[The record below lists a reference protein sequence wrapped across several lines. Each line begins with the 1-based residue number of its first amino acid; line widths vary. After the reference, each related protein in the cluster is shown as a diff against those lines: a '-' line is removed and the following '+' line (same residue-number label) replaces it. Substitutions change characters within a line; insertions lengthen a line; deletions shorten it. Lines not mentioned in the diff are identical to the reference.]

1 MFGLYTSRTT
11 VAAFIGM
18 AACATSAAAMAGE
31 SAGFVPQFDTAL
43 YMIYVS
49 RAIGVPGPAANT
61 FGLRYERATPGSSDP
76 VARFCAPLRHTS
88 LIDLQLTHGLSP
100 RMLFGPKVTWD
111 LGRHQLAP
119 TSLATR
125 VWPMATQPLTGATLA
140 AWVP

>member
-11 VAAFIGM
+11 VAAVIGM
-18 AACATSAAAMAGE
+18 AACATSAGAMAGG
-31 SAGFVPQFDTAL
+31 SAGFVPQFDTTQ
-43 YMIYVS
+43 YMIYLS
-49 RAIGVPGPAANT
+49 RAIGVRGPAANT
-61 FGLRYERATPGSSDP
+61 IGLRYERATPGSSDP
-76 VARFCAPLRHTS
+76 AARFCAPLRHVS

-119 TSLATR
+119 TSLANR